1 MLNVTN
7 ITPPRVPLTDAR
19 TGLISREWYRFFL
32 NLFDLTGNG
41 TSDFSLTDLQIG
53 PPTSPE
59 AFEEIN
65 RIYNAT
71 LLNNQPVQ
79 LGTLSSVN
87 QDNVGYLR
95 FSNYPSPTP
104 GTQAGTM
111 SWNDTGGLDM
121 HMGIPGDN
129 TGASNITQQVG
140 EEIYVYGKASAAIND
155 SPLQAVRKTGTVGA
169 SGTITFAPT
178 IAGLTDPGA
187 IIGVATE
194 PIANNSFGRVTA
206 FGVVRNITTNGT
218 AYGEVWADNDDIWYN
233 PTTGGLTKTKPP
245 APGVKIQI
253 GTVINAG
260 SGGSGSFQVLLLPGS
275 VLGGTDSNVEFS
287 SLANNDLISYD
298 SALGY
303 WKNVTAG
310 SVPFGITAGQIVY
323 GSATGSLTSSS
334 NFTVSGTTM
343 TVANATVQ
351 TALKVSSLTSGRVP
365 IVTTSGQITDNLN
378 LTFDTVT
385 NTLTAANATVQ
396 TALKV
401 SALTSGRVTLATT
414 SGQLTDD
421 ADLTFNTSTNTLT
434 ATNAVVSNS
443 LTVDTDTLVVD
454 PVNNYVGIGRSAP
467 AVKLDIYDAG
477 AASARV
483 ISDTIAQ
490 GFIVLSYVA
499 GTGAGTN
506 SMYKSRGTFA
516 SPTGVVSGDQSGL
529 FRFYALDSTGGTD
542 REIARMTAFVGTA
555 SGADNI
561 SGRVVFWTRP
571 TGAGGT
577 LTQRVSVEADGQL
590 NALFA
595 MRVDGNVGFYGTTPA
610 AQPTAVGNVA
620 VTAAGATN
628 TVFRNTTFT
637 GGTGT
642 TAYTIGDI
650 VRALKLLGLIT
661 S

>member
-53 PPTSPE
+53 PVTSPE
-59 AFEEIN
+59 TFEEIN

-104 GTQAGTM
+104 GTQAGTI

-155 SPLQAVRKTGTVGA
+155 SPLQAVYKTGTVGA

-233 PTTGGLTKTKPP
+233 PTTGGLTKTKPS

-287 SLANNDLISYD
+287 SLANNNLISYD
-298 SALGY
+298 STAGY
-303 WKNVTAG
+303 WKNVTPG
-310 SVPFGITAGQIVY
+310 SVPFGVGAGQIVY
-323 GSATGSLTSSS
+323 GSATGSLTSST
-334 NFTVSGTTM
+334 NFAVSGTTM

-351 TALKVSSLTSGRVP
+351 TALRVSSLTPTRVP
-365 IVTTSGQITDNLN
+365 FVTTAGQITDSSN

-385 NTLTAANATVQ
+385 NTLTAANAVVQ
-396 TALKV
+396 
-401 SALTSGRVTLATT
+401 GN
-414 SGQLTDD
+414 
-421 ADLTFNTSTNTLT
+421 F
-434 ATNAVVSNS
+434 
-443 LTVDTDTLVVD
+443 TVDTDTLVVD
-454 PVNNYVGIGRSAP
+454 PVNNYVGIGLSAP
-467 AVKLDIYDAG
+467 AIKLDIYDAG
-477 AASARV
+477 AASVRV

-490 GFIVLSYVA
+490 GFIVRSYVN

-516 SPTGVVSGDQSGL
+516 SPTGVSSGDQSGL
-529 FRFYALDSTGGTD
+529 FRFYALDATGGTD
-542 REIARMTAFVGTA
+542 REVARMTAFVGTA
-555 SGADNI
+555 SGANDI
-561 SGRVVFWTRP
+561 SGRIVFWTRP
-571 TGAGGT
+571 TGVGGA

-590 NALFA
+590 NALYA
-595 MRVDGNVGFYGTTPA
+595 MRVDGNVGFYGTTPV

-620 VTAAGATN
+620 VTTAGATN

-650 VRALKLLGLIT
+650 VRALKLLGLIN

>member
-1 MLNVTN
+1 MLNITN

-32 NLFDLTGNG
+32 NLFNLVGGG

-53 PPTSPE
+53 PVTTPE
-59 AFEEIN
+59 TFEEIN

-71 LLNNQPVQ
+71 LLNNPPVQ

-95 FSNYPSPTP
+95 FSNYPSPEP

-121 HMGIPGDN
+121 HMGIPGDT

-178 IAGLTDPGA
+178 VAGLTDPGA

-206 FGVVRNITTNGT
+206 FGIVRNITTNGA

-233 PTTGGLTKTKPP
+233 PTTGGLTKNKPS
-245 APGVKIQI
+245 APGIKTQI

-260 SGGSGSFQVLLLPGS
+260 AGGSGSFQVLLLPGS
-275 VLGGTDSNVEFS
+275 ILGGTDSNVEFS
-287 SLANNDLISYD
+287 SLANNNLISYD

-303 WKNVTAG
+303 WKNVTPG
-310 SVPFGITAGQIVY
+310 SVPFGITAGQIVF
-323 GSATGSLTSSS
+323 GSATGSLTSST

-343 TVANATVQ
+343 TLANATVQ
-351 TALKVSSLTSGRVP
+351 TTFRVSSLTAGRVP

-378 LTFDTVT
+378 LTFDTGT
-385 NTLTAANATVQ
+385 NTLAATNATIQ

-401 SALTSGRVTLATT
+401 SSLTAGRVTFATT

-454 PVNNYVGIGRSAP
+454 PVDNYVGIGNASP
-467 AVKLDIYDAG
+467 TFKLDIYG
-477 AASARV
+477 SGVASVRV
-483 ISDTIAQ
+483 QSDTIAQ
-490 GFIVLSYVA
+490 GFVTYGYVN

-506 SMYKSRGTFA
+506 SMYKSRGTLA
-516 SPTGVVSGDQSGL
+516 SPTGVNSGDQSGL
-529 FRFYALDSTGGTD
+529 FRFYALDATGGTD
-542 REIARMTAFVGTA
+542 REVARMTAFVGTA

-577 LTQRVSVEADGQL
+577 LTQRVSIEADGQL
-590 NALFA
+590 NALYA

-610 AQPTAVGNVA
+610 TQPTAVGNVA

-637 GGTGT
+637 GGTGA

>member
-206 FGVVRNITTNGT
+206 FGIVRNITTNGT

-233 PTTGGLTKTKPP
+233 PTTGGLTKTKPS
-245 APGVKIQI
+245 APGIKIQI

-310 SVPFGITAGQIVY
+310 SVPFGITAGQIVF

-490 GFIVLSYVA
+490 GFIVLSYVT

-516 SPTGVVSGDQSGL
+516 SPTGVSSGDQAGL
-529 FRFYALDSTGGTD
+529 FRFYALDATGGTD
-542 REIARMTAFVGTA
+542 REVARMTAFVGTA

-595 MRVDGNVGFYGTTPA
+595 MRVDGNVGFYGTTPV
-610 AQPTAVGNVA
+610 AQPTATGNVA
-620 VTAAGATN
+620 VTTAGATN